1 MSLVRH
7 NTIKTAAL
15 LGLLSGVLLLAGSA
29 LGGQQGLLVAFA
41 FAAVMNFGSYW
52 FSDKLTLAMYRA
64 QLVGPE
70 HRLRRLVERV
80 ARRASLPMP
89 RVYVLPTEAPN
100 AFATTWPHARCR
112 SRRIPPRRIC
122 SLSIRSQR
130 GG

>member
-1 MSLVRH
+1 MAA
-7 NTIKTAAL
+7 TAKTLLLMGVMTGL
-15 LGLLSGVLLLAGSA
+15 LGA
-29 LGGQQGLLVAFA
+29 LGYIFLGGLAGLLVFVVL
-41 FAAVMNFGSYW
+41 AAVMNFFAYW
-52 FSDKLTLAMYRA
+52 FSDKLILAMYRA

-70 HRLRRLVERV
+70 HRLSRLVERV

-89 RVYVLPTEAPN
+89 RVYVIPTEAPN